1 MDGGPLPYHVVILG
15 KSPACRWSLMR
26 RLAKD
31 QFDDGGELPEGA
43 VFSERRL
50 LQDGVT
56 RALMFLWGLDFS
68 ETSQHTQVQL
78 STRAALIAY
87 DIADASSFEAV
98 PLYLEAILHE
108 TSAPNVPKLIVGCII
123 DELKERQVKPEDGY
137 ELARKYECSFFEV
150 STKTGDF
157 CEELVNAIGQLAH
170 DYDQGYKK
178 YMNRLLKKRK
188 CVVQ

>member
-1 MDGGPLPYHVVILG
+1 MDEDPLPYHVVTLG

-31 QFDDGGELPEGA
+31 QYDDGRELPKGA

-50 LQDGVT
+50 LQDGGR

-68 ETSQHTQVQL
+68 ETSQHTQVQM

-98 PLYLEAILHE
+98 PMYVEAILHE
-108 TSAPNVPKLIVGCII
+108 TPLPNVPIFIVGCIL
-123 DELKERQVKPEDGY
+123 DELKERQVKPDDGY
-137 ELARKYECSFFEV
+137 ELARKYKCSFFEV

-157 CEELVNAIGQLAH
+157 CEELVHAVGQSAH
-170 DYDQGYKK
+170 DYDQWYT
-178 YMNRLLKKRK
+178 NRYLKKKRK
-188 CVVQ
+188 CAVQ